1 MTITMN
7 LEIEEGISF
16 SDISRVLLLV
26 DAECDFENGY
36 LVGNFKKSNAY
47 FVFNLFGE
55 PESIVAEGVDDNWM
69 VGMTGAFQCAIE
81 YLSECSADIIR
92 FVEKLSKNTDYK
104 FVLSFQYESLYVI
117 RNDVGISFLK
127 NMVD

>member
-16 SDISRVLLLV
+16 SDISRVLFSV

-55 PESIVAEGVDDNWM
+55 PVSIVAEGVDDNWM

-81 YLSECSADIIR
+81 YLSECSEDIIL

-104 FVLSFQYESLYVI
+104 FVLSFQYESLYVV
-117 RNDVGISFLK
+117 RNGAGISFLK
-127 NMVD
+127 SMVD